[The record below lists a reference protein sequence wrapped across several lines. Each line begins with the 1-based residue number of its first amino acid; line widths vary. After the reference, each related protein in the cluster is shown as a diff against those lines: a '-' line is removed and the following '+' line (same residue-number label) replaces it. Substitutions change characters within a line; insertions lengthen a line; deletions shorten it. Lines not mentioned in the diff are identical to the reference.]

1 MLRYILQRLGQT
13 LLVLLIVSFLTY
25 LLVDFLP
32 GDPIDW

>member
-1 MLRYILQRLGQT
+1 MGQT

-32 GDPIDW
+32 GDPIAAMTGG